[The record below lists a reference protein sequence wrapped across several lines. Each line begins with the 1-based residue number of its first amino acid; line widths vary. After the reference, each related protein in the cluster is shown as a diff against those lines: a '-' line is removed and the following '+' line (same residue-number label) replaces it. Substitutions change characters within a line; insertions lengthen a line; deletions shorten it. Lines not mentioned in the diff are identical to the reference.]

1 MIRTVRIKIDV
12 YLKVVKRI
20 QRLVRYVNRTLA
32 SQGMRKPCKEVD
44 SSRVPT

>member
-12 YLKVVKRI
+12 YLKAVKRI
-20 QRLVRYVNRTLA
+20 QRLVRYANRTLA
-32 SQGMRKPCKEVD
+32 NQGMQKPCKEVD